1 MAQELFTP
9 GPWVVADG
17 PGDFTTSYVR
27 SIRAGNTLIMD
38 DENYNRIVPKNS
50 MDWHLIAAAPELYD
64 IVKKLIE
71 HCPDATLAVQA
82 YTILS
87 NARGEY

>member
-1 MAQELFTP
+1 MSQELFTP
-9 GPWVVADG
+9 GPWMLNVDKEWQIHNGTAVLFDNDRVLR
-17 PGDFTTSYVR
+17 PTMPR
-27 SIRAGNTLIMD
+27 N
-38 DENYNRIVPKNS
+38 P

-64 IVKKLIE
+64 MVKKLIE